1 MSKVEEIYD
10 NHIWK
15 ELEKEDAIPPEV
27 NSLLGQKILCFHF
40 LLSNIQLY
48 ATLQVYL
55 NALGL
60 FLRLDVRDVLDGFK
74 DRLELLAAQV
84 SHALVG

>member
-27 NSLLGQKILCFHF
+27 NSLLG
-40 LLSNIQLY
+40 
-48 ATLQVYL
+48 
-55 NALGL
+55 
-60 FLRLDVRDVLDGFK
+60 
-74 DRLELLAAQV
+74 
-84 SHALVG
+84 